1 MTKMEL
7 DLQSLQRTEEG
18 LRLKGISD
26 ERIIEIIETS
36 LTDLFV
42 SEIAEKARRL
52 QLLSRRDR
60 DTEVTFRAQKSNE

>member
-1 MTKMEL
+1 MEL